1 MTREAEMI
9 DRRQLLSSTMAAGLI
24 GLTDVTD
31 AGADPAP
38 AIATSDAAAGGQ
50 TPRDMADL
58 ARAIDSMSAL
68 LATAIRQSRL
78 FTEIAP
84 IRTAQKDF
92 LVAHAKMPDV
102 IEVGVNVWFNVYDWH
117 IKWQQPINM
126 GRDANNRRTIALFE
140 TLVVLQLDSPP
151 NFIGQPYDR
160 A

>member
-1 MTREAEMI
+1 MI
-9 DRRQLLSSTMAAGLI
+9 DRRQLLSSPIAAGLL

-31 AGADPAP
+31 AGRAP
-38 AIATSDAAAGGQ
+38 ALAVAAGDDDGGQ
-50 TPRDMADL
+50 MPRDMADL

-68 LATAIRQSRL
+68 LATTIGQSRL

-92 LVAHAKMPDV
+92 LVAHAKMPDI

-126 GRDANNRRTIALFE
+126 GRDANNRRTIAVLE
-140 TLVVLQLDSPP
+140 TLVVLQIDQPP
-151 NFIGQPYDR
+151 NSVGQAYDK